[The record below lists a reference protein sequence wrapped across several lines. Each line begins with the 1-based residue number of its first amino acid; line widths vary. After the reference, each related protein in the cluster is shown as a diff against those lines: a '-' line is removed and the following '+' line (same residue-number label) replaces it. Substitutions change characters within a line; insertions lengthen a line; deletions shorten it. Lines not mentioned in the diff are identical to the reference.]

1 MKYSTARQDSNIA
14 RDLITSEPAASH
26 ETKVMSRKRVAIV
39 AGGRTPFVRAGRAF
53 AEIDSLG
60 MAIHA
65 VRGMLDR
72 SGIDPVLIESVVFG
86 TMTPDPLK
94 PNLARELVFEAGL
107 PIGAE
112 AHTVASYCIT
122 GLRAVTVAADAIAGG
137 RIEVALA
144 GGVDSLTRASL
155 DLFREPSTG
164 LTMGEHMELT
174 VKEWDIPRQRQDEV
188 ALASHRNA
196 VAARDKLAGEIHP
209 LLGEE
214 IDSGPRADTSIEAL
228 ATLKPVFD
236 PDHGTLTAGN
246 SSPVTDGAAAV
257 LLMSEEKAAAENI
270 EPLAFIGGMAYAAH
284 DPAEGLLMAPA
295 ISVPRLLA
303 ERNLAMDDMDLVE
316 IHEAFAAQALASAAA
331 WERGWKGAPTG
342 EVDWDRVNVNGSSIA
357 VGHPWAATGTRILTT
372 LANEMSRRDARYGL
386 VSICAAGAMA
396 GAFLL
401 ER

>member
-1 MKYSTARQDSNIA
+1 MTQIRSQT
-14 RDLITSEPAASH
+14 
-26 ETKVMSRKRVAIV
+26 RVAIV
-39 AGGRTPFVRAGRAF
+39 AGGRTPFVKSGKGF
-53 AEIDSLG
+53 AELDSL
-60 MAIHA
+60 ALAVHA

-72 SGIDPVLIESVVFG
+72 SGIDPEVIESVVFG

-107 PIGAE
+107 PVRIE

-122 GLRAVTVAADAIAGG
+122 GLRAATTVAEAIAAG
-137 RIEVALA
+137 RIDAGLA
-144 GGVDSLTRASL
+144 GGVDSLTRADL
-155 DLFREPSTG
+155 NLFREPSTG
-164 LTMGEHMELT
+164 LNMGEHMELT
-174 VKEWDIPRQRQDEV
+174 CKEWNIPRERQDEV

-196 VAARDKLAGEIHP
+196 VAARDRLAEEIHP

-214 IDSGPRADTSIEAL
+214 VDSGPRADTSLEAL
-228 ATLKPVFD
+228 AALKPVFD
-236 PDHGTLTAGN
+236 PERGTLTAGN

-257 LLMSEEKAAAENI
+257 VLMSEEKAAECGLA
-270 EPLAFIGGMAYAAH
+270 PLAYIEEMAYAAH
-284 DPAEGLLMAPA
+284 DPSEGLLMAPA
-295 ISVPRLLA
+295 IAVPRALA
-303 ERNLAMDDMDLVE
+303 RAHVSLADMDLIE

-342 EVDWDRVNVNGSSIA
+342 PVDWNRVNVCGSSIA

-372 LANEMSRRDARYGL
+372 LANEMKRRDARRGL

-401 ER
+401 AR